1 MYKIIHII
9 SALIRQFL
17 LPNPFSNFFS
27 SQLYADLFNILLGG
41 AILHVLAYIMTG
53 IVYEKGSAPG
63 LGSFLYLF
71 NYCIITGIIIFIT
84 WLIHS
89 FWIAII
95 ICIVLYIIAL
105 IILSKLSN
113 KMYNFWDYNIVL
125 EGDLEWKWDQ
135 KNIMKSMQKYH

>member
-17 LPNPFSNFFS
+17 LPNPFSNFFPNKV
-27 SQLYADLFNILLGG
+27 YADLFNIILGET
-41 AILHVLAYIMTG
+41 ILHIMAYTMTSTF
-53 IVYEKGSAPG
+53 YEKGSAPG
-63 LGSFLYLF
+63 IGSFLYLLS
-71 NYCIITGIIIFIT
+71 YCIIVGAIIFIT

-113 KMYNFWDYNIVL
+113 RVNNF
-125 EGDLEWKWDQ
+125 
-135 KNIMKSMQKYH
+135 